1 MTNEHQNP
9 VEAGKKPRAQMRLPQ
24 GSYIQADDW
33 MEYLGYE
40 QYCWWLKFHSWVN
53 RQKDRV
59 TENHIPYTL
68 EDIYKN
74 RFKISKTTFYRK
86 IKVLWEVG
94 LIEFRE
100 FEESE
105 RKSQK
110 PINIV
115 VYEYPFNDARY
126 EYLPLEKRRDWDK
139 DYISAGKTAGK
150 KGGKPKKEPVD
161 KPVDKPV
168 NNSNVDNV
176 DNVDNHG
183 FKNETVEEMDG
194 FKNETVDGFKN
205 ETVTVSKMKPNHC
218 TNNLI
223 TSTNNYNHIS
233 NNLSQSEI
241 DLIQELLKEFNF
253 NAGERKRTIE
263 LIISKGIY
271 DISKQDIIQV
281 AKRMATRVDIINRP
295 VYFVNGL
302 EMNAENN
309 ENTWGK
315 RSSTSGKH
323 NSNNL
328 KPKELPFYNWLEK

>member
-9 VEAGKKPRAQMRLPQ
+9 VEAGKKPRAQNRLPQ

-94 LIEFRE
+94 LIDFRE

-110 PINIV
+110 PINII
-115 VYEYPFNDARY
+115 VYEYPYNDARY

-161 KPVDKPV
+161 KPV
-168 NNSNVDNV
+168 NNSPVSNV

-183 FKNETVEEMDG
+183 FKNETVEKKDG
-194 FKNETVDGFKN
+194 FKIETVDGFKN
-205 ETVTVSKMKPNHC
+205 ETVTVSEMKPNHC
-218 TNNLI
+218 SNNLI
-223 TSTNNYNHIS
+223 TSTNNYNHLT
-233 NNLSQSEI
+233 NNSFLSLPVIQSIENI
-241 DLIQELLKEFNF
+241 LKKFNF
-253 NAGERKRTIE
+253 KEGEIKDIIE
-263 LIISKGIY
+263 LISNRKIKGITCEEITSQAEY
-271 DISKQDIIQV
+271 MSSRLDIV
-281 AKRMATRVDIINRP
+281 ARP
-295 VYFVNGL
+295 IYFVNGL
-302 EMNAENN
+302 ERRIAEK
-309 ENTWGK
+309 WGVI
-315 RSSTSGKH
+315 SGP
-323 NSNNL
+323 NRPARIAV
-328 KPKELPFYNWLEK
+328 PKNLPFYNWLEE